1 MGQGLRAVFVN
12 HTHPDEKHVSAL
24 RMASFARALAASGDK
39 QGHKIVLLC
48 EARGPDDA
56 AVNTA
61 DLGADLASHDY
72 ATPYVLGCRPAPS
85 PLLARARV
93 GKLPSGLRQAVLG
106 AGYLFNSGVFTDWRD
121 GAMAHIP
128 ALAEHFR
135 PDIVWATFG
144 NTDAWNIARMIAT
157 TAGCPWV
164 ADLKDPWSRFLPH
177 GLARLI
183 AGRYRDAAHMT
194 VFSDGHGHE
203 ADRFFD
209 QPKTTIYSGFEP
221 VSDFTAPVE
230 PPRVLL
236 TGSVYD
242 DDGLGMLLDGLALWL
257 QGATI
262 SDVVFTYAG
271 NDVTRVEHQVHRLD
285 GLCKIDLRP
294 FMPTPELC
302 DLQRRALVNTYIH
315 NPHCLFQHKVLE
327 LLAAGR
333 PVVCVPG
340 EGDEAKRIADQ
351 VGAHLLA
358 AETPADVAHAI
369 GRAAAGNLA
378 PPDKDELNAYC
389 WFAQADK
396 LAALFQRLIGER
408 A

>member
-24 RMASFARALAASGDK
+24 RMMSFARALAAA
-39 QGHKIVLLC
+39 GHKVVLLC
-48 EARGPDDA
+48 ETLAPDDA
-56 AVNTA
+56 AVDIA

-72 ATPYVLGCRPAPS
+72 ATPYVLGCRPQPS
-85 PLLARARV
+85 PLLAGARV
-93 GKLPSGLRQAVLG
+93 GKLPFGLRQAVLG
-106 AGYLFNSGVFTDWRD
+106 TGYLLNSGVFADWRD
-121 GAMAHIP
+121 GARVHIP
-128 ALAEHFR
+128 VLAEHFR

-144 NTDAWNIARMIAT
+144 NTDAWNIARMTAT

-164 ADLKDPWSRFLPH
+164 ADIKDPWSRFLPH

-194 VFSDGHGHE
+194 VFSDSHGDE
-203 ADRFFD
+203 ARRFFG
-209 QPKTTIYSGFEP
+209 QHQTTIYSGFEP
-221 VSDFTAPVE
+221 VPGFSATTE
-230 PPRVLL
+230 PLRVLL

-242 DDGLGMLLDGLALWL
+242 DDDDLELLLDGLAMWL
-257 QGATI
+257 RDAPV

-271 NDVTRVEHQVHRLD
+271 NDATRVERKVHRLD

-294 FMPTPELC
+294 FMPNAELC

-315 NPHCLFQHKVLE
+315 NPRCLFQHKVLE

-340 EGDEAKRIADQ
+340 EGDEAKRIAGQ

-358 AETPADVAHAI
+358 GETPADIAHAI
-369 GRAAAGNLA
+369 GLAAAGNLA
-378 PPDKDELNAYC
+378 PPEKDKLNAYC
-389 WFAQADK
+389 WPRQADK
-396 LAALFQRLIGER
+396 LAALFQALVGGGR
-408 A
+408 